1 MPRTDVTFPSGGGSC
16 AAWLYVPNSAPA
28 SGPILVMA
36 HGLGGVR
43 QMRLDA
49 FAERFSSAGYRC
61 LLFDYR
67 RFGASPGE
75 PRQLLSV
82 RRQLEDWRNVPETPL
97 IMAWIDMP
105 SLQVIASDQYYSSID
120 SLKVRYASGT
130 RGVDV
135 ELEVDEDGV
144 VVHYPDMARRV

>member
-61 LLFDYR
+61 LVFDYR
-67 RFGASPGE
+67 QFGASPGA

-82 RRQLEDWRNVPETPL
+82 RRQLEDWRNA
-97 IMAWIDMP
+97 IAYARQFDGIDPDRIVLWGTSFAGGHVMRTGARDP
-105 SLQVIASDQYYSSID
+105 RV
-120 SLKVRYASGT
+120 YALS
-130 RGVDV
+130 R
-135 ELEVDEDGV
+135 
-144 VVHYPDMARRV
+144 